1 MLEWILKKL
10 SALHPASLLLFSYLA
25 TIAVGTGL
33 LMLPI
38 STISGSISPVDAL
51 FTATSAV
58 CVTGLIV
65 VDTGRY
71 FSHFGQGVILALIQ
85 LGGLGIM
92 TISVT
97 LFQMIGKRVFFQHRM
112 AMQEVFSHTPREDIY
127 YLLRS
132 IFVFTATVELAG
144 ATLLF
149 FHWWRS
155 YPVGKAL
162 YLSLFHSVSAF
173 CNAGFSLFANSFI
186 DEGGSVLLNLTICS
200 LIVLG
205 GLGFPVVYELYR
217 RTTDKQRRSRRFSV
231 QFKTVLVTTGLLIII
246 GMIVLLI
253 TEHTL
258 LKKSSIG
265 DRLMAALFQSVTCR
279 TAGFNTVD
287 IGGLNSASLAFMM
300 FLMYFGASP
309 GSCGGGVKTTTLAV
323 LAAFSW
329 SRLKDR
335 ARVNMFQKSIPQE
348 TVAKSVSV
356 VLLSI
361 AIILVAL
368 FLILFSDP
376 AHGSGALGHQQYL
389 SILFETVSAFGTV
402 GLSMGATATL
412 NEIGKFII
420 VVVMIIG
427 RVGVPTFAYI
437 IAGPPPRKGL
447 EYAEEN
453 VMIG

>member
-1 MLEWILKKL
+1 MLEWTLRKL
-10 SALHPASLLLFSYLA
+10 SALHPANLLLLSYLA
-25 TIAVGTGL
+25 TIAVGTSL
-33 LMLPI
+33 LILP
-38 STISGSISPVDAL
+38 TATVSGSISPTDAL

-65 VDTGRY
+65 VDTGSY
-71 FSHFGQGVILALIQ
+71 FTLFGQGVILALIQ

-97 LFQMIGKRVFFQHRM
+97 LFQLIGKKVFFQSRM
-112 AMQEVFSHTPREDIY
+112 AVQEVFSHTPRDDIY
-127 YLLRS
+127 SLLRS

-144 ATLLF
+144 TILLF
-149 FHWWRS
+149 FHWVRS

-162 YLSLFHSVSAF
+162 YLGLFHSVSAF

-186 DEGGSVLLNLTICS
+186 DERGSALLNVIICT

-217 RTTDKQRRSRRFSV
+217 RTIEKERRARRFSV
-231 QFKTVLVTTGLLIII
+231 QFKTVLVTTGLLILL

-253 TEHTL
+253 TEHNL
-258 LKKSSIG
+258 LKKSSFG
-265 DRLMAALFQSVTCR
+265 DRLLTTLFQSVTCR
-279 TAGFNTVD
+279 TAGFNTMD

-329 SRLKDR
+329 SRLKDG

-361 AIILVAL
+361 AIILAAL
-368 FLILFSDP
+368 FLILFTDP

-402 GLSMGATATL
+402 GLSMGATASL
-412 NEIGKFII
+412 NGIGKFII
-420 VVVMIIG
+420 VLVMIIG
-427 RVGVPTFAYI
+427 RVGVPAFAYI

-453 VMIG
+453 LMIG

>member
-1 MLEWILKKL
+1 
-10 SALHPASLLLFSYLA
+10 
-25 TIAVGTGL
+25 
-33 LMLPI
+33 
-38 STISGSISPVDAL
+38 
-51 FTATSAV
+51 
-58 CVTGLIV
+58 
-65 VDTGRY
+65 
-71 FSHFGQGVILALIQ
+71 
-85 LGGLGIM
+85 
-92 TISVT
+92 
-97 LFQMIGKRVFFQHRM
+97 
-112 AMQEVFSHTPREDIY
+112 
-127 YLLRS
+127 
-132 IFVFTATVELAG
+132 
-144 ATLLF
+144 
-149 FHWWRS
+149 
-155 YPVGKAL
+155 
-162 YLSLFHSVSAF
+162 
-173 CNAGFSLFANSFI
+173 
-186 DEGGSVLLNLTICS
+186 
-200 LIVLG
+200 
-205 GLGFPVVYELYR
+205 
-217 RTTDKQRRSRRFSV
+217 RRSRRYSV
-231 QFKTVLVTTGLLIII
+231 QFKTVLVTTGLLIILGTI
-246 GMIVLLI
+246 ILLI
-253 TEHTL
+253 TE
-258 LKKSSIG
+258 KKMLQSAG
-265 DRLMAALFQSVTCR
+265 FGERLMTAVFQSVTCR

-402 GLSMGATATL
+402 GLSMGVTATL
-412 NEIGKFII
+412 NEIGKVII